1 MPSWRARCW
10 ACGVLAVLSGASI
23 TCLVA
28 SPNSPPAAA
37 TPLPSAAVDPS
48 CQALS
53 RRTRALHALVLSSRP
68 RPSPESESTSM
79 AITAAAASSSSMSS
93 QPMWQRRE
101 VAGWADEHGSA
112 LLMGGQTSDQFGSGL
127 HYPKHP
133 LSPAALKLKYMCSHC
148 GVLKKAR
155 GTSARRPPKKWKGSS
170 ARAVVKRTRK

>member
-1 MPSWRARCW
+1 MPSWRARCS

-68 RPSPESESTSM
+68 RPSPEFESTSM

-101 VAGWADEHGSA
+101 VAGLADEHGST
-112 LLMGGQTSDQFGSGL
+112 LLMGQVKLQTSLDPDYTIQSTPYHRL
-127 HYPKHP
+127 
-133 LSPAALKLKYMCSHC
+133 L
-148 GVLKKAR
+148 
-155 GTSARRPPKKWKGSS
+155 
-170 ARAVVKRTRK
+170 

>member
-1 MPSWRARCW
+1 MQERKSVPSWRARCW

-28 SPNSPPAAA
+28 SPNSSPAAA

-133 LSPAALKLKYMCSHC
+133 LPGYGEITSSVCDMEVSGIKHY
-148 GVLKKAR
+148 VL
-155 GTSARRPPKKWKGSS
+155 GP
-170 ARAVVKRTRK
+170 VF

>member
-1 MPSWRARCW
+1 MQERKSVPSWRARCW

-127 HYPKHP
+127 HYPRHP
-133 LSPAALKLKYMCSHC
+133 STEKRVCLFARLHAAGDDLIPGSASAGQLAGGGGR
-148 GVLKKAR
+148 GVN
-155 GTSARRPPKKWKGSS
+155 P
-170 ARAVVKRTRK
+170 